1 METFKLKIYTPLGLV
16 YNDDIYSI
24 ETTTYKGRIGMC
36 ANQVVLIGLLKPNL
50 TIIKNE
56 AGTEEFY
63 ILNGLVHQEPKKIK
77 IFTNELLNKKDLK
90 NEKWLKQKQTIEDKI
105 KKTKDEILL
114 LALNKQL
121 KDINSN
127 LEMIG
132 LNQEIL
138 TK

>member
-1 METFKLKIYTPLGLV
+1 METFKLKIYTPLGLA
-16 YNDDIYSI
+16 YKDDVLSV

-36 ANQVVLIGLLKPNL
+36 ANQVTLIGLLKPNL
-50 TIIKNE
+50 TIIKKE
-56 AGTEEFY
+56 TGTEEFY
-63 ILNGLVHQEPKKIK
+63 ILNGVVHQESKKIK

-105 KKTKDEILL
+105 KKTSDEILL
-114 LALNKQL
+114 YALNKQL
-121 KDINSN
+121 NDINSN
-127 LEMIG
+127 LKMIG